1 MNFKHAKF
9 GAALLAACAFT
20 FAAFRAQA
28 QPRPA
33 DGDAAGVKSV
43 VSAYDDAFNSHDAHA
58 IGALFADE
66 GDFTNMRGTS
76 KHGRKDIEQNYGNL
90 LNGGLKTAHR
100 TDTVKNVKF
109 ITPEVAEMDA
119 DWEMTGTK
127 AADGTENPPRKGGL
141 DWVVQKIN
149 GKWLIVVFHESEY
162 PK

>member
-1 MNFKHAKF
+1 MIF
-9 GAALLAACAFT
+9 GHGKIGGAILATCLVSVAAYS
-20 FAAFRAQA
+20 AQM
-28 QPRPA
+28 QSKGSEA
-33 DGDAAGVKSV
+33 DTSAVKAV
-43 VSAYDDAFNSHDAHA
+43 VTAYDDGFNSHDAKA

-66 GDFTNMRGTS
+66 GDFTNMRGSS

-100 TDTVKNVKF
+100 TDTIKIVKF
-109 ITPEVAEMDA
+109 ITPDVAEIDA

-127 AADGTENPPRKGGL
+127 AADGSDNPPRKGGL

>member
-1 MNFKHAKF
+1 MSFQHAKL
-9 GAALLAACAFT
+9 GSAILATCLFSFVAYSTQMKPAM
-20 FAAFRAQA
+20 
-28 QPRPA
+28 A
-33 DGDAAGVKSV
+33 DGNTDAVKAV
-43 VSAYDDAFNSHDAHA
+43 VTAYDDAFNSHDAHA

-90 LNGGLKTAHR
+90 MNGGLKAAHR

-109 ITPEVAEMDA
+109 ITPDVAEMDA

-127 AADGTENPPRKGGL
+127 AADGSDNPPRKGGL

>member
-1 MNFKHAKF
+1 MIF
-9 GAALLAACAFT
+9 GHGKIGEAILATCLVS
-20 FAAFRAQA
+20 FAAYSAQM
-28 QPRPA
+28 QSKGSEA
-33 DGDAAGVKSV
+33 DSSAVKAV
-43 VSAYDDAFNSHDAHA
+43 VTAYDDGFNSHDSKA
-58 IGALFADE
+58 IGALFADD
-66 GDFTNMRGTS
+66 GDFTNMRGSS

-100 TDTVKNVKF
+100 TDNVKNVKF
-109 ITPEVAEMDA
+109 ITPDVAELDA

-127 AADGTENPPRKGGL
+127 AADGSDNPPRKGGL

>member
-1 MNFKHAKF
+1 MGFRHAKF
-9 GAALLAACAFT
+9 GAACLATCLCS
-20 FAAFRAQA
+20 FAAYSAQMNPKA
-28 QPRPA
+28 S
-33 DGDAAGVKSV
+33 DEDMAAVKAV
-43 VSAYDDAFNSHDAHA
+43 VSAYDDGFNSHDAHA

-66 GDFTNMRGTS
+66 GDFTNMRGSS

-90 LNGGLKTAHR
+90 LKGVLKTAHR

-109 ITPEVAEMDA
+109 ITPSVAEMDA

-127 AADGTENPPRKGGL
+127 AADGSDNPPRKGGL
-141 DWVVQKIN
+141 DWLVQKIN